1 MAVAEE
7 PSPAAVAPTVAPAV
21 VWGGDSVDG
30 SFSAALLCLDEDKQS
45 ICVSSSGIFHE
56 CLNPSF
62 HEGEFRVQSCY
73 LQLVCAPGFTGG
85 DLLLED
91 SLVVGL

>member
-1 MAVAEE
+1 MAVAED

-21 VWGGDSVDG
+21 VWDGDSVDG

-45 ICVSSSGIFHE
+45 ISVSSSGIFHE
-56 CLNPSF
+56 CLNPF

-91 SLVVGL
+91 ILVAGL